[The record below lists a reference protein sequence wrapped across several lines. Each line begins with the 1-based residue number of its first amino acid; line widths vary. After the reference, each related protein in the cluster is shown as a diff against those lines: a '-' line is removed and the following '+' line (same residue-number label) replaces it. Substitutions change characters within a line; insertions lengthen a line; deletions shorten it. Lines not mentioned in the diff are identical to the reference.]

1 MTVTLPSHKDLFPL
15 LRGRVRCGSH
25 SALDTGL
32 FSFILSH
39 VISVSFLL
47 KRHQIKLRPRVRS
60 LLPHKGCEMVAVN
73 SYCCTDIIQ
82 KFVC

>member
-15 LRGRVRCGSH
+15 LHGRVRCGIY
-25 SALDTGL
+25 SALETGL

-47 KRHQIKLRPRVRS
+47 KWHQIKLCTRVRS
-60 LLPHKGCEMVAVN
+60 LLPHKDCEIVAVN
-73 SYCCTDIIQ
+73 SYYCTDIIQ
-82 KFVC
+82 MFVC